1 MLKNISKISKHTT
14 FFILAIIISGL
25 LNFCLFAFQARAT
38 ESIVEPLKFNLTYE
52 NSNDC
57 LKESAPEPEQ
67 TVNYPSAP
75 MPECCLRQNRNFG
88 ALVNTAIDKSAPDFT
103 GPIISWPLKSY
114 AENNLV
120 YNTCQ
125 NIYPPPSAL
134 ALASTVI
141 RE

>member
-38 ESIVEPLKFNLTYE
+38 ESIKPLKLNLTYDISD
-52 NSNDC
+52 NC
-57 LKESAPEPEQ
+57 LTKSVPEPEQ

-88 ALVNTAIDKSAPDFT
+88 ALVNTAVDKSAPDFT

-120 YNTCQ
+120 YNIYQ